1 MALPAVFREMAKLV
15 RFTQVNSDISLASRL
30 TCILAVARGP
40 ARPVFDYFARHAEVE
55 PSKDVVIR
63 AAAREVH
70 ESYATLSYL
79 TEQDAERLVLDA

>member
-1 MALPAVFREMAKLV
+1 M
-15 RFTQVNSDISLASRL
+15 
-30 TCILAVARGP
+30 
-40 ARPVFDYFARHAEVE
+40 FDYFARHAEVE